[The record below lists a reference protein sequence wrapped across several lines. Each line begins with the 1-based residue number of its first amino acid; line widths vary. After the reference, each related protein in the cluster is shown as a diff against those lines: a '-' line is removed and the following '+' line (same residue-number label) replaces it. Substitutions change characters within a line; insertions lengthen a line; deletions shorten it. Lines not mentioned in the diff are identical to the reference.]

1 MCIRDSNDDE
11 SNKIVNSLVDES
23 KKVGL
28 NDVLPIIF
36 GAKEDNKEI
45 EKFPSQKYKT
55 STWCHNKATK
65 LGLKLSAV
73 KESKVG
79 FEMAPSLPIVS
90 EIDNTKKHDS
100 IWFPNKSKGNQVW
113 LIDAWLKVRSNAP
126 SPPIITAIDST
137 SKHTSEFPSKIESI
151 NDCSNQTI
159 SLDAACTLLLN
170 ESNEV
175 VNSLLEEIMAKVIK
189 DSIDK

>member
-1 MCIRDSNDDE
+1 MCIRDR
-11 SNKIVNSLVDES
+11 
-23 KKVGL
+23 
-28 NDVLPIIF
+28 F
-36 GAKEDNKEI
+36 A
-45 EKFPSQKYKT
+45 
-55 STWCHNKATK
+55 
-65 LGLKLSAV
+65 
-73 KESKVG
+73 
-79 FEMAPSLPIVS
+79 MAPSPPIVS
-90 EIDNTKKHDS
+90 EIDNTRKHDS
-100 IWFPNKSKGNQVW
+100 MWFHKKSKGNHVW